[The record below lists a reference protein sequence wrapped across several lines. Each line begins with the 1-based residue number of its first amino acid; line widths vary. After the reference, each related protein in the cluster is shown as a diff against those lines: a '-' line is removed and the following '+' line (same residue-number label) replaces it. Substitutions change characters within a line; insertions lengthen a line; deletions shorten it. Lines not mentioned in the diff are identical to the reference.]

1 MARSVVHTCGHLKFG
16 ATALTSND
24 CARVDESWGEPL
36 GRNGPLGYSNVSAPG
51 LEITFPIHTNGTR
64 PVKMPVPPRTCVCR
78 SPTAFQLNPTRGA
91 NNGLA
96 RSEEHTSELQSRNDI
111 SY

>member
-24 CARVDESWGEPL
+24 CARVDESLAGPW

-51 LEITFPIHTNGTR
+51 LEITFPIHTKGTR

-78 SPTAFQLNPTRGA
+78 SPAAFQLNPTRGESSGVA
-91 NNGLA
+91 PGSLLC
-96 RSEEHTSELQSRNDI
+96 SM
-111 SY
+111 

>member
-24 CARVDESWGEPL
+24 CARVEESLAGPWGRTGAPDW
-36 GRNGPLGYSNVSAPG
+36 GYRFGLAPG
-51 LEITFPIHTNGTR
+51 LEITFPIHTKGTR

-96 RSEEHTSELQSRNDI
+96 PGSLL
-111 SY
+111 

>member
-1 MARSVVHTCGHLKFG
+1 MARSVVRTGGHLKLG
-16 ATALTSND
+16 ATALPSND

-64 PVKMPVPPRTCVCR
+64 PVKMPVPPRSWVRR
-78 SPTAFQLNPTRGA
+78 SPDAFQLNPKRGDHSGVA
-91 NNGLA
+91 AGNL
-96 RSEEHTSELQSRNDI
+96 L
-111 SY
+111 